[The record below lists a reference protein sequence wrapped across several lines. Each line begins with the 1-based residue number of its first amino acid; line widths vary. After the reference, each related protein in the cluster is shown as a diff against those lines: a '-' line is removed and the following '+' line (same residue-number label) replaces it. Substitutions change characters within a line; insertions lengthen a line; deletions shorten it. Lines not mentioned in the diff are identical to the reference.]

1 MEYIL
6 GLTENYYEEI
16 YTKNLTHIQDKLIS
30 TLEVCDDYIA
40 YERPYSFFI
49 GRDGE
54 VKISGSNLFLKI
66 IGNKLEIFGEIG
78 NEFIYFR

>member
-6 GLTENYYEEI
+6 GLTEEYYEEI
-16 YTKNLTHIQDKLIS
+16 YTKNIPHIPDELIS
-30 TLEVCDDYIA
+30 TLEVCDAYRA

-54 VKISGSNLFLKI
+54 VKISGSNLFLKLI
-66 IGNKLEIFGEIG
+66 KNWFIWIKGGLEKA
-78 NEFIYFR
+78 N